1 MVITLRVANRPWF
14 SAPPHPCPI
23 AGMLPESHRD
33 LPQLCCG
40 LEQLGMCLQ
49 CPGRNM
55 AGHPPLWKGEHVY
68 HWCMSRSYN
77 LWLAVHI
84 HPDTDCVFWKKSVQG
99 VNPKNYSPTHSSF
112 LSRLQIEWWAEVLVV
127 CTNAYAAVLMTF
139 LSSQSHCSCTLCP
152 SITSP
157 SLIQG
162 LFCIAA
168 LPSEV
173 CMRWKQ
179 IIGGQPSQGDIWL
192 LLNHFNVF
200 SSVVIIPALTRHG
213 VVL

>member
-1 MVITLRVANRPWF
+1 MVITLRVANRPRF

-40 LEQLGMCLQ
+40 MEQLRMCLQ

-55 AGHPPLWKGEHVY
+55 AGHPPLRKGEHLY

-84 HPDTDCVFWKKSVQG
+84 HPDTDCILEKSVQG
-99 VNPKNYSPTHSSF
+99 VNPKNYSPTRSSF
-112 LSRLQIEWWAEVLVV
+112 LSGLQIEWRAKVLVA
-127 CTNAYAAVLMTF
+127 CTNAYVAVLMTF
-139 LSSQSHCSCTLCP
+139 LSSQSHCSCTLHP
-152 SITSP
+152 SITNP

-162 LFCIAA
+162 SFCITA

-173 CMRWKQ
+173 DVRWRQ
-179 IIGGQPSQGDIWL
+179 IIGGQPSQGDVRL
-192 LLNHFNVF
+192 LLNHF
-200 SSVVIIPALTRHG
+200 SVVIIPVLTGHG